1 MRGGHLT
8 EARRHAVKVQD
19 KQESLSRSKAE
30 QEGRN
35 AGTLINDKLEIP
47 TEQLVDI
54 SSSISRNQHNIADI
68 KLVLYRLHFFVFF
81 KSINFDHLL

>member
-35 AGTLINDKLEIP
+35 AGKLFNDKL
-47 TEQLVDI
+47 
-54 SSSISRNQHNIADI
+54 NQN
-68 KLVLYRLHFFVFF
+68 RTT
-81 KSINFDHLL
+81 S